1 MGITTD
7 IRSTNDNRL
16 DIARATG
23 TKEKELVVVEWRD
36 IIATSGWEQEI
47 SCPTLFSVGWLISKD
62 DDTILIANTKDP
74 DDFTGEGKSDPPIY
88 YGLHA
93 FPAGAV
99 VAVHPCDP
107 AHKSVEKSSR
117 SSQISQTIL
126 DIPPESKDPRTV

>member
-1 MGITTD
+1 MD
-7 IRSTNDNRL
+7 INIDLHSANGSGVDSSRPTAN
-16 DIARATG
+16 
-23 TKEKELVVVEWRD
+23 KEKELVVVEWRD

-47 SCPTLFSVGWLISKD
+47 SCPTLFTVGWLISKD

-93 FPAGAV
+93 FPVGAV

-107 AHKSVEKSSR
+107 AHKPLEKSPR
-117 SSQISQTIL
+117 SSQISQAIL
-126 DIPPESKDPRTV
+126 DIPPEPKDPRTV